1 MDADALRSWL
11 GSLEAALGGPERPEL
26 APALA
31 YMAGQE
37 VELDADELR
46 GALRRAVLLL
56 AAGGDPTRE
65 LDVDG
70 RAVRALAAEL
80 DAAERRAQL
89 SRGLASLGT
98 AAARMPLVQEEI
110 ALLERDPELAWRW
123 FAASLI
129 ADELGEGD

>member
-1 MDADALRSWL
+1 MYADALRAWL
-11 GSLEAALGGPERPEL
+11 ESLEAALGGPERPEL

-31 YMAGQE
+31 YVAGHE
-37 VELDADELR
+37 VELDEDELR

-56 AAGGDPTRE
+56 AAGGDPTRD

-70 RAVRALAAEL
+70 RAVTALAADL
-80 DAAERRAQL
+80 DAEERRVQL
-89 SRGLASLGT
+89 SRALASLGA

-110 ALLERDPELAWRW
+110 ALLERDPERAWRW

-129 ADELGEGD
+129 ADELGTGD